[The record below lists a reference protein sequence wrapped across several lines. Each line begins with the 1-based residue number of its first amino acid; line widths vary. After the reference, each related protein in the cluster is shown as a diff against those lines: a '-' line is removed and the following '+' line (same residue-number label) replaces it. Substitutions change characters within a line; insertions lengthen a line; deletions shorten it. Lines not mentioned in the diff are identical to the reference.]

1 MKHLNPRNDLMAN
14 TIKVIASEGLDKTTT
29 KSIVRGTGINEAYI
43 YRFFSD
49 KEELL
54 ARTFDMLDEELVDA
68 VSKNSEIMLEKNLEF
83 EVRARLYFR
92 AVWRFLLSNREK
104 CVAYVRY
111 FYSPYFKKHS
121 AEAHKE
127 RFAEYT
133 KYISV
138 VFNEKANVW
147 MILNHILNVML
158 DFAVKVFDG
167 AVGDNEDTEEHVF
180 RLVYVSV
187 KQYFNKDRDEEKIV

>member
-1 MKHLNPRNDLMAN
+1 MKHLNPKNDLIAN

-54 ARTFDMLDEELVDA
+54 ARTFDMLDDELVDV

-92 AVWRFLLSNREK
+92 AVWQFLLGNREK
-104 CVAYVRY
+104 CVAYIRY

-121 AEAHKE
+121 DEAHKE

-133 KYISV
+133 KYISSA
-138 VFNEKANVW
+138 FKEEANVW